1 MVLTPFDLF
10 SGDLIGALDGL
21 LVGSADDFVDGV
33 VGLACQFLVVGEV
46 DDLGSAGNGLHV
58 LLAQLAQEGVYVIF
72 QLVSL
77 HFNHPAAHGYIF
89 RGLFVALVFCLVVIF
104 FGGLFGFLLLGF
116 PPGLLV
122 LHLHVGLEGLL
133 VGEEL
138 GALLAAP
145 EVGLF
150 LLFFSAVLFL
160 AHLILNS

>member
-46 DDLGSAGNGLHV
+46 DDLSSAGNGLHV

-89 RGLFVALVFCLVVIF
+89 GCFFVALVLGLVVIF
-104 FGGLFGFLLLGF
+104 VGGLFGFLLLGF

>member
-46 DDLGSAGNGLHV
+46 DDLSSAGNGLHV

-89 RGLFVALVFCLVVIF
+89 RGLFVALVFCLFV
-104 FGGLFGFLLLGF
+104 GGLFGFFLLGF